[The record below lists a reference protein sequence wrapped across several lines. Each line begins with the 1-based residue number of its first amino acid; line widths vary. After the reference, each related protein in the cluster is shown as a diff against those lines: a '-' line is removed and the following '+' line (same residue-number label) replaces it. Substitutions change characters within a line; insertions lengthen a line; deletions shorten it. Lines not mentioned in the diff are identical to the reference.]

1 MKVDQPNGPHE
12 YIKRVVLEATNPYA
26 RPLTFTYDRAPGYD
40 PGGPLSLGN
49 LFLPSELGTL
59 SISDINTECW
69 TVRAEMDYSDDFKKV
84 AAVVG
89 RARAA
94 KVCKA
99 LGAAV
104 PADWETKAGAV
115 W

>member
-12 YIKRVVLEATNPYA
+12 YIKRVVLEAASPYA
-26 RPLTFTYDRAPGYD
+26 RPPTFAYDKAPGYEPCD
-40 PGGPLSLGN
+40 PLSLGS
-49 LFLPSELGTL
+49 LFPPSSLGAL
-59 SISDINTECW
+59 SIRDINTECW
-69 TVRAEMDYSDDFKKV
+69 SVRAEMDYSDEFKKV
-84 AAVVG
+84 AAIVG
-89 RARAA
+89 RAKAA